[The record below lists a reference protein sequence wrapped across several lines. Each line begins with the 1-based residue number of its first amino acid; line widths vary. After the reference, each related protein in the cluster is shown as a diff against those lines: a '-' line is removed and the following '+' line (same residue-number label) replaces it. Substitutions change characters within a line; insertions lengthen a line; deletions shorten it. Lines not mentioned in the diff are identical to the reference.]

1 MGPPLVIN
9 GVITP
14 TKGLINWGYNLY
26 KWSYTTLLI
35 THMGPLWKGIKHLS
49 TWQVSFWS
57 SVFLSFNDSNSA
69 AQELRSACMVANCCS
84 ICAWKSGQIWSCFI
98 DWWESICKYCL
109 CVMKMLP
116 SWKVYVTCS
125 SMQKLSHV
133 VLLVWG
139 FSRLYTQSL
148 THTHT
153 QMSAFS
159 LLDDLAAPHETEGLQ
174 HVPYACYK
182 ASHLMLRQVS
192 QIIGT
197 SKNKGIFSSK
207 IKESSLPTTIFTGD
221 MLVFEEVT
229 MIWVHCHSMPC
240 LQLFV
245 LEELIVLLP
254 WLWKPPKRGFCL
266 CKMLDMSGEMGILR
280 IKGVS

>member
-1 MGPPLVIN
+1 
-9 GVITP
+9 
-14 TKGLINWGYNLY
+14 
-26 KWSYTTLLI
+26 
-35 THMGPLWKGIKHLS
+35 
-49 TWQVSFWS
+49 
-57 SVFLSFNDSNSA
+57 
-69 AQELRSACMVANCCS
+69 
-84 ICAWKSGQIWSCFI
+84 
-98 DWWESICKYCL
+98 
-109 CVMKMLP
+109 
-116 SWKVYVTCS
+116 
-125 SMQKLSHV
+125 MQNFSHV

-148 THTHT
+148 THT
-153 QMSAFS
+153 QMSPFS

-182 ASHLMLRQVS
+182 ASHLMFRQVS

-197 SKNKGIFSSK
+197 SKNKGIFSYIPEK
-207 IKESSLPTTIFTGD
+207 LRKVVFQHLPTTIFTGD
-221 MLVFEEVT
+221 MLVFEEET